1 MAQSTPSPPP
11 APLSAGPPDP
21 NARAQQPR
29 KFPRYEIAA
38 YVDCAGSE
46 VMLRYRL
53 QNISLGGLCIQCEQ
67 VEEVGTEVDLLI
79 HFPELNASLAVRGEV
94 AWANRS
100 APRDM
105 GIRFTSLDD
114 RKLETLKQYIQRV
127 QRAATTA
134 AA

>member
-11 APLSAGPPDP
+11 APLSAGPPDA

-67 VEEVGTEVDLLI
+67 VEEVGTEVLMTELEIDEAKANEAKKMAEEAMRNAKSDIDL
-79 HFPELNASLAVRGEV
+79 
-94 AWANRS
+94 
-100 APRDM
+100 
-105 GIRFTSLDD
+105 
-114 RKLETLKQYIQRV
+114 
-127 QRAATTA
+127 A
-134 AA
+134 AAQSEFAAMAAQLAAIAKLRKK